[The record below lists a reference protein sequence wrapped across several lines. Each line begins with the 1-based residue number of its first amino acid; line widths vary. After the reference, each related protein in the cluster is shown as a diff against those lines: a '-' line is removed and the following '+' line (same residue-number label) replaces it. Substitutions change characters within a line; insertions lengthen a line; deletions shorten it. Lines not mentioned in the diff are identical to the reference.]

1 MARPGSAV
9 ALLAGAIALA
19 SCSAPPSDDGLR
31 IIVSSG
37 PVYEV
42 PTRDAP
48 PAKPVPQTAG
58 RGTLILEGGGDY
70 LDEASEMTVALAG
83 TKPVLCLIDPASK

>member
-9 ALLAGAIALA
+9 ALLVGAIALA

-37 PVYEV
+37 PV
-42 PTRDAP
+42 
-48 PAKPVPQTAG
+48 
-58 RGTLILEGGGDY
+58 
-70 LDEASEMTVALAG
+70 
-83 TKPVLCLIDPASK
+83 